1 MEEGTG
7 VSREQLLGDMRVVVN
22 DLESMLKATASSADA
37 EVRALGERLRD
48 RLVVA
53 KARLIDAE
61 RAVLERGREIA
72 RTTDDYVHE
81 NPWTSIGIAAG
92 VGLLLGIVIGRR

>member
-7 VSREQLLGDMRVVVN
+7 VSKEQLLGDMRVVVT

-37 EVRALGERLRD
+37 EVRALSERLRD

-61 RAVLERGREIA
+61 RLVLERGREIA